1 MVEGDAV
8 MAELK
13 AKGHD
18 RAFNIVNNAILAIVL
33 VTAFYPL
40 YFIVIA
46 SVSDPDHVAMGS
58 VWLIPKGLN
67 FEGYK
72 SIFNDPVI
80 GSGYK
85 NSLIYTSL
93 GTLINISVTILAAYA
108 LSRRDLVG
116 KNVLMFLFTFTMFFS
131 GGLIPTYLLV
141 RGLGLIDRIGAM
153 VLPNAL
159 SVYYLIIARTFF
171 VTSIPDEIREA
182 AVIDGCSNT
191 RFFRSIVLP
200 LSKAIIAVLA
210 LFYAVSHW
218 NSYFNAMIYMRHEDK
233 YPLQLVLRGILLQN
247 ELREDMTD
255 IIGDAS
261 EIQRKVDLIK
271 YGIII
276 VASLP
281 VLIAYPFAQRYFI
294 KGVMIG
300 SIKG

>member
-1 MVEGDAV
+1 MS
-8 MAELK
+8 ELK
-13 AKGHD
+13 ASGSDKV
-18 RAFNIVNNAILAIVL
+18 FNIVNCTILAIVL
-33 VTAFYPL
+33 VLVVYPI

-46 SVSDPDHVAMGS
+46 SISDPNDVAMGT
-58 VWLIPKGLN
+58 VWIVPRGIN

-72 SIFNDPVI
+72 SIFKDPVI
-80 GSGYK
+80 WTGYR
-85 NSLIYTSL
+85 NSLLYTSV
-93 GTLINISVTILAAYA
+93 GTLINIFVTILAAYS
-108 LSRRDLVG
+108 LSRKDLVG
-116 KNVLMFLFTFTMFFS
+116 RNAIMFLFTFTMFFS
-131 GGLIPTYLLV
+131 GGLIPTYLIV
-141 RGLGLIDRIGAM
+141 RKLDLIDKIGAL

-171 VTSIPDEIREA
+171 VTSIPDELREA

-218 NSYFNAMIYMRHEDK
+218 NSYFGAMIYMRHENK
-233 YPLQLVLRGILLQN
+233 YPLQLVLRSILLQN
-247 ELREDMTD
+247 QIREDMTE

-261 EIQRKVDLIK
+261 GIQRKVDLIK

>member
-1 MVEGDAV
+1 ML
-8 MAELK
+8 ELK
-13 AKGHD
+13 AAGSD
-18 RAFNIVNNAILAIVL
+18 RTFNIVNNTILTIVL
-33 VTAFYPL
+33 LLVLYPL

-46 SVSDPDHVAMGS
+46 SISDPDHVAMGS
-58 VWLIPKGLN
+58 VWIIPKGIN

-72 SIFNDPVI
+72 SIFKDLVI
-80 GSGYK
+80 WSGYR
-85 NSLIYTSL
+85 NSIIYTSI
-93 GTLINISVTILAAYA
+93 GTFVNISVTILAAYS
-108 LSRRDLVG
+108 LSRKDLVG
-116 KNVLMFLFTFTMFFS
+116 RNIIMFLFTFTMFFS
-131 GGLIPTYLLV
+131 GGLIPTYLVVKNLN
-141 RGLGLIDRIGAM
+141 LIDKIGAM

-171 VTSIPDEIREA
+171 VTSIPVEIREA
-182 AVIDGCSNT
+182 AVIDGCANT
-191 RFFRSIVLP
+191 KFFISIVLP

-218 NSYFNAMIYMRHEDK
+218 NSYFNALIYMRHEDK

-247 ELREDMTD
+247 EIRENMTD
-255 IIGDAS
+255 ITGDAS